1 MAMRDPG
8 TPGRNPFFDHGPDA
22 ELGDLAGLDDERG
35 EEAAG
40 AFGAGQF
47 GPGEFGADAFGLG
60 AEGFDPDGPG
70 PGFSDGSDAWSA
82 GPGVD
87 PLGTLVALVD
97 ALQGAQPEATEH
109 LVAAAHEL
117 VLAVK
122 TVVDA
127 TEAVLAAQR
136 SAPRGAARSS
146 EQETDDTPPDPFSSD
161 SPPTSSRTSGVRRID
176 LA

>member
-22 ELGDLAGLDDERG
+22 ELGDLAPEPSPDPVEEEPFAFAGFPFVDDPG
-35 EEAAG
+35 PTFSGG
-40 AFGAGQF
+40 ATSGRT
-47 GPGEFGADAFGLG
+47 GLG
-60 AEGFDPDGPG
+60 
-70 PGFSDGSDAWSA
+70 S
-82 GPGVD
+82 D
-87 PLGTLVALVD
+87 PLGTLAALVD

-136 SAPRGAARSS
+136 AATSAPGSDPAG
-146 EQETDDTPPDPFSSD
+146 DPPPDPFSSEE
-161 SPPTSSRTSGVRRID
+161 PPTPTRPSEVRRID

>member
-8 TPGRNPFFDHGPDA
+8 TPGRNPFFDHGPEA
-22 ELGDLAGLDDERG
+22 ELGDLGPEPDELEEELFAAFPFLDGPDPTFATG
-35 EEAAG
+35 ATPGPAAAG
-40 AFGAGQF
+40 I
-47 GPGEFGADAFGLG
+47 
-60 AEGFDPDGPG
+60 
-70 PGFSDGSDAWSA
+70 
-82 GPGVD
+82 D
-87 PLGTLVALVD
+87 PLGTLAALVD

-122 TVVDA
+122 SVVDA

-136 SAPRGAARSS
+136 AAVGTP
-146 EQETDDTPPDPFSSD
+146 TDADDAANATPPDPFSSD
-161 SPPTSSRTSGVRRID
+161 EPPEPRTSGVRRID